1 MDEFDRAMHDRLTAL
16 ERYASQR
23 DHDVATLVTA
33 LAKHEGGDETTTAYR
48 HLGRTLEAPWTP

>member
-1 MDEFDRAMHDRLTAL
+1 MDEFDRAVVERLAAL

-48 HLGRTLEAPWTP
+48 HLGRTLEDM